1 MSANPEPD
9 LTAVVRADGT
19 GDITIDGVRS
29 PVYAGSVADIRAT
42 IIGRAT
48 DIASE
53 RGGAVTI
60 AITDLDGLYPLRVD
74 ERGNVETSGDIIPL
88 DQIADASAPVDSAGP
103 DREMAGSNEPEP
115 DQAVAPLA
123 AAERESSSNGDE
135 EVLDSES
142 TSAVIPP
149 PPDGIAIFDAAFD
162 VSPAPTP
169 PKPTSIPAPASAR
182 TPPPAHPME
191 ARRPV
196 RATGNAA
203 TRENDR
209 VLPTPDG
216 AEIPDNIHT
225 DSHVPHAYFRRS
237 AEMEADSIPQPKASA
252 SPSIESHDPPMVPPA
267 ADERATPTLDDFL
280 QSRPDAPVGPAK
292 NGWQGMIRR
301 ATGGLISPR
310 PGKTELAHRSA
321 VERVQR
327 SLKGPRTVVV
337 LNPKGGA
344 HKTTATLL
352 LAATFGIHRGGST
365 LAWDNNE
372 TRGTLGWRAQPSRHT
387 NTAVDLLRDL
397 DRFSDVR
404 SARVGDLDN
413 YVRAQGDAQFDV
425 LASDED
431 AAASSTI
438 DGVAFRNLHSTLS
451 RFYRV
456 LVIDTGNN
464 MRASNWEAAVEAADQ
479 LVVVTTVNEETAA
492 SAAWLLDGL
501 RQKGHADKVAQAVT
515 ILSSPGDAVQPE
527 LSRRLYDHFAALT
540 RTVLEVPYDPGF
552 QSGGPLNVDVLAP
565 KTREAWLQVS
575 AAVADGL

>member
-1 MSANPEPD
+1 
-9 LTAVVRADGT
+9 
-19 GDITIDGVRS
+19 
-29 PVYAGSVADIRAT
+29 
-42 IIGRAT
+42 
-48 DIASE
+48 
-53 RGGAVTI
+53 
-60 AITDLDGLYPLRVD
+60 
-74 ERGNVETSGDIIPL
+74 
-88 DQIADASAPVDSAGP
+88 
-103 DREMAGSNEPEP
+103 
-115 DQAVAPLA
+115 
-123 AAERESSSNGDE
+123 
-135 EVLDSES
+135 
-142 TSAVIPP
+142 
-149 PPDGIAIFDAAFD
+149 
-162 VSPAPTP
+162 
-169 PKPTSIPAPASAR
+169 
-182 TPPPAHPME
+182 
-191 ARRPV
+191 
-196 RATGNAA
+196 
-203 TRENDR
+203 
-209 VLPTPDG
+209 
-216 AEIPDNIHT
+216 
-225 DSHVPHAYFRRS
+225 
-237 AEMEADSIPQPKASA
+237 MEADSNSQPQASVSRPVEPA
-252 SPSIESHDPPMVPPA
+252 NAPVLLPPIA
-267 ADERATPTLDDFL
+267 AEKDAPTLDDFL

-292 NGWQGMIRR
+292 NGWQGAIRR

-310 PGKTELAHRSA
+310 PGKSELAHRSA

-438 DGVAFRNLHSTLS
+438 DGAAFRNLHSTLS

-501 RQKGHADKVAQAVT
+501 RQKGHQDKVAQAVT

-527 LSRRLYDHFAALT
+527 LSRRLHDHFAALT
-540 RTVLEVPYDPGF
+540 RVVLEVPYDPGF
-552 QSGGPLNVDVLAP
+552 QSGGPLNVDVLSP
-565 KTREAWLQVS
+565 KTREAWLQAS

>member
-1 MSANPEPD
+1 MNANPNEPE

-19 GDITIDGVRS
+19 GQITFDGSTS

-42 IIGRAT
+42 IIGRA
-48 DIASE
+48 IAIATE
-53 RGGAVTI
+53 RGEAVHI
-60 AITDLDGLYPLRVD
+60 AIADLDGLYPLRVD
-74 ERGNVETSGDIIPL
+74 PNGNVETTGAVTPL
-88 DQIADASAPVDSAGP
+88 EERADASASADSARHDT
-103 DREMAGSNEPEP
+103 DRAKQSDVPES
-115 DQAVAPLA
+115 QA
-123 AAERESSSNGDE
+123 
-135 EVLDSES
+135 
-142 TSAVIPP
+142 AVIPP
-149 PPDGIAIFDAAFD
+149 PPDGIALFDAAFD
-162 VSPAPTP
+162 AAPAPAPAPSPAAPTP
-169 PKPTSIPAPASAR
+169 
-182 TPPPAHPME
+182 
-191 ARRPV
+191 V
-196 RATGNAA
+196 RAVGSPADRASTAPFPGDPNA
-203 TRENDR
+203 
-209 VLPTPDG
+209 G
-216 AEIPDNIHT
+216 A
-225 DSHVPHAYFRRS
+225 HVPSAYFRRS
-237 AEMEADSIPQPKASA
+237 TELEVDAHTEPQASVSAQREQTPSVSPTPSTAEKDS
-252 SPSIESHDPPMVPPA
+252 
-267 ADERATPTLDDFL
+267 PTLDDFL

-292 NGWQGMIRR
+292 NGWQGLIRR

-310 PGKTELAHRSA
+310 PGKSELAHRSA

-327 SLKGPRTVVV
+327 SLKGPRTIVV

-387 NTAVDLLRDL
+387 NTAVDLLHDL

-438 DGVAFRNLHSTLS
+438 DASAFRNLHSTLS

-501 RQKGHADKVAQAVT
+501 RQKGHQDKVAQAVT
-515 ILSSPGDAVQPE
+515 ILSSPGDAPQPD
-527 LSRRLYDHFAALT
+527 LSRRLHEHFAALT

-552 QSGGPLNVDVLAP
+552 QSGGPLNVDVLSP

>member
-1 MSANPEPD
+1 MSATPNEPE

-19 GDITIDGVRS
+19 GQITIDGSTS

-42 IIGRAT
+42 IIGRAAA
-48 DIASE
+48 IAAE
-53 RGGAVTI
+53 RGDAVSI
-60 AITDLDGLYPLRVD
+60 AIADLDGLYPLRVD
-74 ERGNVETSGDIIPL
+74 AGGNVETMGAVMPL
-88 DQIADASAPVDSAGP
+88 ADETDASAPVDSAGP
-103 DREMAGSNEPEP
+103 VDDGAELSEVAEPN
-115 DQAVAPLA
+115 DAPVPPA
-123 AAERESSSNGDE
+123 
-135 EVLDSES
+135 
-142 TSAVIPP
+142 AVIPP
-149 PPDGIAIFDAAFD
+149 PPDGIAVFDAAFD
-162 VSPAPTP
+162 SAPAPTP
-169 PKPTSIPAPASAR
+169 APTPTSAPTPAPMP
-182 TPPPAHPME
+182 T
-191 ARRPV
+191 PV
-196 RATGNAA
+196 RAAGSPADRASDDPIPGDPNA
-203 TRENDR
+203 
-209 VLPTPDG
+209 G
-216 AEIPDNIHT
+216 A
-225 DSHVPHAYFRRS
+225 HVPSAYFRRS
-237 AEMEADSIPQPKASA
+237 TELESDSGTAPQAS
-252 SPSIESHDPPMVPPA
+252 VPPTRVKTSPPA
-267 ADERATPTLDDFL
+267 PTPTVVAEKDAPTLDDFL

-292 NGWQGMIRR
+292 NGWQGLIRR

-310 PGKTELAHRSA
+310 PGKSELAHRSA

-327 SLKGPRTVVV
+327 SLKGPRTIVV

-438 DGVAFRNLHSTLS
+438 DAAAFRNLHSTLS

-501 RQKGHADKVAQAVT
+501 RQKGHQDKVAQAVT

-527 LSRRLYDHFAALT
+527 LSRRLHDHFAALT

-552 QSGGPLNVDVLAP
+552 QSGGPLNVDVLSP

>member
-19 GDITIDGVRS
+19 GEITIDGERS

-42 IIGRAT
+42 IIGRASV
-48 DIASE
+48 IAE
-53 RGGAVTI
+53 QRGEAVTI

-74 ERGNVETSGDIIPL
+74 ARGKVETYGDIVPL
-88 DQIADASAPVDSAGP
+88 DQIADATPHAGAAASVGDAAGSDAEPESEVKAEDTEPEAAVDSPEQTETGP
-103 DREMAGSNEPEP
+103 RA
-115 DQAVAPLA
+115 
-123 AAERESSSNGDE
+123 
-135 EVLDSES
+135 
-142 TSAVIPP
+142 AVIPP
-149 PPDGIAIFDAAFD
+149 PPNGVAIFDAAFD
-162 VSPAPTP
+162 AAPAPTP
-169 PKPTSIPAPASAR
+169 
-182 TPPPAHPME
+182 
-191 ARRPV
+191 V
-196 RATGNAA
+196 RAAGSPA
-203 TRENDR
+203 DR
-209 VLPTPDG
+209 RDDRSISGSSTPDQ
-216 AEIPDNIHT
+216 
-225 DSHVPHAYFRRS
+225 HVPHAYFRRS
-237 AEMEADSIPQPKASA
+237 VEMEADSSSQPPASA
-252 SPSIESHDPPMVPPA
+252 RPKNDAQEAPAPA
-267 ADERATPTLDDFL
+267 APTVEAPAKDAPTLDDFL

-292 NGWQGMIRR
+292 HGWQGMIRR

-310 PGKTELAHRSA
+310 PGKSELAHRSA

-327 SLKGPRTVVV
+327 SLKGPRTIVV

-438 DGVAFRNLHSTLS
+438 DRAAFRSLHSTLS

-501 RQKGHADKVAQAVT
+501 RQKGHQDKVAQAVT

-527 LSRRLYDHFAALT
+527 LSRRLHNHFAALT
-540 RTVLEVPYDPGF
+540 RVVLEVPYDPGF
-552 QSGGPLNVDVLAP
+552 QSGGPLNVDVLSP